1 MENIKV
7 SVVITVLNEE
17 KSIAPLLE
25 SILSQTK
32 KPDEVIIVDGGSRD
46 GTVAQIKNSKFKI
59 QKGKSKFKI
68 YIKRGYN
75 RAQGKN
81 YAIKKAKNE
90 IIAITD
96 AGVILDKNWVKNIT
110 GPFKNKSVDIVSGY
124 YKIDTSTIFERCV
137 GVYVLVMPDKVNP
150 NNFLPSSRSMAI
162 RKRIWQEAGGFP
174 EKFNFNE
181 DYVFAYRL
189 KKLKKKFYFAR
200 DAICYWK
207 PRQNIVSAFLMFFF
221 FALGDVQARIF
232 RPKVGLIFSRY
243 LVGLTIL
250 GFALKYQNISYLL
263 FFIFSIYI
271 VWAVLKNYKYINDW
285 HAIFYLPLLQ
295 FASDIAVMIGSLLGI
310 VWRK

>member
-7 SVVITVLNEE
+7 SVAMTVLNEE

-25 SILSQTK
+25 SILSQTE

-46 GTVAQIKNSKFKI
+46 RTVAQIKNSKLKI

-110 GPFKNKSVDIVSGY
+110 GPFKNKSVEIVSGY
-124 YKIDTSTIFERCV
+124 YKIDASTIFEKCV
-137 GVYVLVMPDKVNP
+137 GVYVLVMPDKVSSKT
-150 NNFLPSSRSMAI
+150 FLPSSRSMALKKSTW
-162 RKRIWQEAGGFP
+162 REAGGFP
-174 EKFNFNE
+174 EEFPLND
-181 DYVFAYRL
+181 DYVFAHTLKRL
-189 KKLKKKFYFAR
+189 KKNFYFAR

-207 PRQNIVSAFLMFFF
+207 PRQNIVSAFLMFYF
-221 FALGDVQARIF
+221 FALGDSQARIF
-232 RPKVGLIFSRY
+232 RPKVGFIFLRYIIGFVILIVNMPIFSFLFTLY
-243 LVGLTIL
+243 IL
-250 GFALKYQNISYLL
+250 
-263 FFIFSIYI
+263 
-271 VWAVLKNYKYINDW
+271 WAIIKNYKYVKSW
-285 HAIFYLPLLQ
+285 QAIFFLPILQ
-295 FASDIAVMIGSLLGI
+295 LTSDIAVMGGSLYGLYERHG
-310 VWRK
+310 